1 MYSILIQRWNQ
12 LVASLLVSVRNQ
24 NRTLTTENQFVL
36 GLELIGREKA
46 ESYLLGE
53 NFKLKNFLTIDY
65 EFNTLIDKSIKD
77 ITNTN

>member
-46 ESYLLGE
+46 EPYLPGK
-53 NFKLKNFLTIDY
+53 NFKLKIFLRIDF
-65 EFNTLIDKSIKD
+65 EFNTPINKSMKD
-77 ITNTN
+77 ITNMN